1 MGQASGSDG
10 DEGDAFALADA
21 SLLAF
26 LADCDMAQDANAI
39 PSFLPESPRSDFS
52 LDQQLSSSQ
61 SAAKRFFASRVVKAS
76 IDLCERYHVDGRGV
90 TPPTDNE
97 AVFHELM
104 AGMDEMYA
112 DLDGFFEKCF
122 SERSNTLMQSTW
134 TAFTAGSVN
143 IRASI
148 RKVAR
153 RYIERDRTVFIF
165 RRLIEPVH
173 TGVSIAFHETTRLVV
188 KPGKASDLGPTAV
201 VQSHRQATANDD
213 AYAVYVPHISRA
225 FIDLG
230 VATWENSITRFNH
243 CVEDALLRET
253 LSQWLGIAFHKLP
266 PSSRIALRIRK
277 RTDHKRL
284 PSVGFPPSQGMTPP
298 QSPQPYVAAESPSK
312 LDSTRS
318 SLAILNNDKKA
329 LSPDP
334 ASDDKSSE
342 LVSLKDLLSY
352 ADGSDKLLMA
362 GGVVGAA
369 AAGIAQPIQIVL
381 LGDVL
386 NDLNP
391 SDASASITSSI
402 NDVALIYVFVGLA
415 ATVAGFLQVTCWSTT
430 ASRQAKRIRSAY
442 VRAILTKE
450 IGWFDVNKPM
460 QLASRVA
467 ETTVKIQ
474 EGMGRKVGDGLHYF
488 SMAVSG
494 IVIGL
499 VKGWDLTLILL
510 ALMPFLAFSAFL
522 AVKVLSKATQVGLE
536 AYGQAGAIAQESL
549 SNVRTVHM
557 FNAGSHFI
565 GKYEKALDEATRA
578 GIQKGFAVGWGT
590 GLSFFTMLCAFAIGM
605 FYGAHKVANDH
616 LEGENCTGSGCY
628 DGGRVLTV
636 FFSVLV
642 GSMAIGQAAP
652 SAEAVTAAR
661 VAAYSVFQ
669 TIKQASLID
678 PLSEQG
684 KRLETVSGQIELK
697 DVTFAYTSRPDV
709 QVCRN
714 YSLTIAAGETVALVG
729 PSGSGKST
737 IVSLLE
743 RFYEPSSGTVSI
755 DGEDVRELNVTWLRQ
770 QIGLVG
776 QEPVLFPVSIKENI
790 RYGSPSATDEQVEE
804 AARMANAYSFI
815 QSFPAGFDTQ
825 VGERGTQLSGG
836 QKQRI
841 AIARAVVKNPPILLL
856 DEATSALD
864 TESERVVQDSL
875 DRLLASSKRT
885 TILIAHRLSTI
896 RNANRIAVHRDG
908 AIVEIGSHDQLMQIP
923 KGHYRLLVETQSHPH
938 TEAKQEKTS
947 FPVSDE
953 SPALEASRPVD
964 APQKSTK
971 MEISNEDID
980 SASGKA
986 EAEELPAV
994 AMSRIWKM
1002 ASPEWKFL
1010 VVGGLGAIVNAA
1022 VFPAWGVITTKVTVL
1037 FFAYDKTK
1045 HEMMHDAR
1053 IWALG
1058 FVALGVVFGLSKLMQ
1073 HYSFAV
1079 ASERLV
1085 TRVRLATF
1093 CAMLR
1098 QEIGWFDLA
1107 ENSSGALVSRLA
1119 TDSATL
1125 QAMTSETLNRWLV
1138 NATTIVIVFVV
1149 CFFFSW
1155 QMTLVLLAMA
1165 PVLTISSFLTTQ
1177 AVTGGN
1183 AGAKKNND
1191 ADAAAGALLTTA
1203 IDSIRTVASLNMEKD
1218 LDVQYTQFLDVS
1230 KHTDAKA
1237 GVVEGAA
1244 SGFSLGVIFWVSAL
1258 LFYVSGIWISHETIT
1273 FEDMFGVLM
1282 VFLLSSFSV
1291 SMSAQGATDMEK
1303 AKQSAQRVFQV
1314 LNRIPEIDAMSS
1326 AGIVLS
1332 HVEGDLEFHDL
1343 QFTYPARPDTMI
1355 YRDFSLKVARGET
1368 VALVGASGSEK
1379 STAISLLERFYDPTA
1394 GKVTLD
1400 GNDLRDLSA
1409 NIALGK
1415 PGATRDEVVEAAK
1428 QANAFEFIHNLPK
1441 SLDTDVGDHG
1451 AQVSGGQKQRIAI
1464 ARAILRNPEVL
1475 LLDEASSA
1483 LDNESER
1490 VVQTSLDRLL
1500 AARQRTTIIVAHRL
1514 STIRNA
1520 DLIAVTDHGAIVEK
1534 GTHDQLMLLSDGVY
1548 RRLVELQ
1555 MGS

>member
-1 MGQASGSDG
+1 
-10 DEGDAFALADA
+10 
-21 SLLAF
+21 
-26 LADCDMAQDANAI
+26 
-39 PSFLPESPRSDFS
+39 
-52 LDQQLSSSQ
+52 
-61 SAAKRFFASRVVKAS
+61 
-76 IDLCERYHVDGRGV
+76 
-90 TPPTDNE
+90 
-97 AVFHELM
+97 
-104 AGMDEMYA
+104 
-112 DLDGFFEKCF
+112 
-122 SERSNTLMQSTW
+122 
-134 TAFTAGSVN
+134 
-143 IRASI
+143 
-148 RKVAR
+148 
-153 RYIERDRTVFIF
+153 
-165 RRLIEPVH
+165 
-173 TGVSIAFHETTRLVV
+173 
-188 KPGKASDLGPTAV
+188 
-201 VQSHRQATANDD
+201 
-213 AYAVYVPHISRA
+213 
-225 FIDLG
+225 
-230 VATWENSITRFNH
+230 
-243 CVEDALLRET
+243 
-253 LSQWLGIAFHKLP
+253 
-266 PSSRIALRIRK
+266 
-277 RTDHKRL
+277 
-284 PSVGFPPSQGMTPP
+284 MTSP

-312 LDSTRS
+312 LDSARS

-334 ASDDKSSE
+334 VSDDKSSK

-362 GGVVGAA
+362 GGIVGAA

-391 SDASASITSSI
+391 SDTSSISSNI

-415 ATVAGFLQVTCWSTT
+415 ATVAGFLQVACWSTT

-467 ETTVKIQ
+467 ETTVKVQ

-488 SMAVSG
+488 SMVVSG

-499 VKGWDLTLILL
+499 
-510 ALMPFLAFSAFL
+510 AFL
-522 AVKVLSKATQVGLE
+522 AVKVLSKATQVGIE

-557 FNAGSHFI
+557 FNASSHFI

-678 PLSEQG
+678 PLSGQG

-697 DVTFAYTSRPDV
+697 DVTFAYPSRPDV

-737 IVSLLE
+737 TVSLLE
-743 RFYEPSSGTVSI
+743 RFYDPSSGTVSI
-755 DGEDVRELNVTWLRQ
+755 DGEDVRELHVTWLRQ

-776 QEPVLFPVSIKENI
+776 QEPVLFPVSIKDNI

-804 AARMANAYSFI
+804 AAKMANAYSFI

-825 VGERGTQLSGG
+825 VGECGTQLSGG

-841 AIARAVVKNPPILLL
+841 AIARAIVKNPPILLL

-875 DRLLASSKRT
+875 DRLLARSKRT

-908 AIVEIGSHDQLMQIP
+908 AIVEIGSHDQLVQIP
-923 KGHYRLLVETQSHPH
+923 NGHYRLLVEAQSHPH

-953 SPALEASRPVD
+953 SRALEASTPAD
-964 APQKSTK
+964 SPQNPDN
-971 MEISNEDID
+971 MEINSEDID
-980 SASGKA
+980 SASSKT
-986 EAEELPAV
+986 EAEELPVV

-1002 ASPEWKFL
+1002 ASLEWKFL
-1010 VVGGLGAIVNAA
+1010 AVGSLGAIVNAA
-1022 VFPAWGVITTKVTVL
+1022 VFPTWGVITTKVTVL
-1037 FFAYDKTK
+1037 FFAYGKTK

-1058 FVALGVVFGLSKLMQ
+1058 FVALGVVFGLSKLVQ

-1093 CAMLR
+1093 RAMLR

-1107 ENSSGALVSRLA
+1107 ENSSGALVSRLT

-1138 NATTIVIVFVV
+1138 NVTTIVIVFVV

-1177 AVTGGN
+1177 AVSGGS

-1191 ADAAAGALLTTA
+1191 ADAAAGPLLTTA
-1203 IDSIRTVASLNMEKD
+1203 IDSIRTVASLNMEKN
-1218 LDVQYTQFLDVS
+1218 LDAQYTHFLDVS

-1237 GVVEGAA
+1237 GVVGGAA
-1244 SGFSLGVIFWVSAL
+1244 FGFSLGVIFWVSAL
-1258 LFYVSGIWISHETIT
+1258 LFYVNGIWISHEIIT

-1282 VFLLSSFSV
+1282 VFSLSSFSV

-1314 LNRIPEIDAMSS
+1314 LDRIPEIDAMSS
-1326 AGIVLS
+1326 AGIVLP
-1332 HVEGDLEFHDL
+1332 HVEGELEFHEL
-1343 QFTYPARPDTMI
+1343 EFTYPVRPDTMV
-1355 YRDFSLKVARGET
+1355 YRDFSLKVTRGET
-1368 VALVGASGSEK
+1368 VALVGASGSGK
-1379 STAISLLERFYDPTA
+1379 STAISLLERFYDPMA

-1400 GNDLRDLSA
+1400 GNDLRDLSLPWLRERISLVSQEPVLFA
-1409 NIALGK
+1409 GSIAENIALGK

-1441 SLDTDVGDHG
+1441 SFDTDVGDHG

-1475 LLDEASSA
+1475 LLDEATSA

-1520 DLIAVTDHGAIVEK
+1520 DLIAVTDHGTIVEK
-1534 GTHDQLMLLSDGVY
+1534 GTHDQLMQLSDGVY

-1555 MGS
+1555 IGS